1 MKKDSK
7 SEPSANLQKQA
18 EAVNRKRPLKSS
30 SSLDDTKM
38 RKLIQELETHQIEL
52 ELQNEE
58 LRLAKAQI
66 TAYAEK
72 YAELYDFAPLGYFT
86 LANNSEIIE
95 LNLCG
100 SQMLG
105 KERTVLKT
113 QRFGLYVSDDDKPVF
128 NRFLDKVFSSK
139 STETCE
145 IALLVNGTPPIYVN
159 LSGTVTENGKQCLVM
174 ATDITD
180 RKLSEVALRE
190 SNEMF
195 SAFMRHSPIYAFIKE
210 VNQDE
215 SRVLRASENYRDMIG
230 ISGSEMAGKTMYELF
245 PAEFAAKFTADDWK
259 VVSGGEGITLDEDLN
274 GRNYTSV
281 KFPIDL
287 GGKTLLAGYTIDITE
302 HKEALQKIENQHALL
317 KALINSPKDIII
329 FSLDRNYCYTAFNE
343 KHREEM
349 KRVWKVDIEVEMNLL
364 SCMPEPELQKL
375 AKQSIDRALR
385 GESFSEIQHQPEHD
399 IYFEFSWNPIMQND
413 EVVGITVFIR
423 DITEKKKTE
432 ELIRESEERYRNL
445 MTNLEAGVVVHA
457 PDTSIIMNNQRAAEL
472 LGLSDVK
479 MKGRLAIDPN
489 WKFVD
494 EKNVPLIPSEYP
506 VNRII
511 AAQKPF
517 SSFLLGVV
525 RPEKGN
531 VVWLTVNGF
540 PVFDNQG
547 KIAEVL
553 ISFIDITER
562 KLAEQTLLESERKFR
577 NTVANLDEGYYN
589 VTMDGVLIEHNQAFC
604 RILGF
609 DSNADLK
616 GVHLSDLWQH
626 PEKRKEYLDVL
637 SANGAV
643 SNFQIDIKTQSGEN
657 RSVLASAHLVK
668 SKDKQ
673 TLWIEGIFLDITE
686 RIRMEESLRRHADR
700 LQNLH
705 KIDKEILS
713 PLGSPEAIIQNS
725 LQHIRSLLSSQH
737 ASIGIFD
744 FENDALQLFIAGIK
758 DQSVA
763 KVEKYMIDKA
773 YGDLEILQQNRM
785 NVIEDISA
793 KSSPPELLRILQS
806 EGIMSCIN
814 VPLVSGEKLI
824 GAMNLGWADSRA
836 FTPEELEIASEVADE
851 ITIAI
856 EQVRL
861 RQITK
866 QYASDLEKRVE
877 ERTAQLTAANK
888 ELEAFSYSV
897 SHDLRAP
904 LRHINGYISILSKHL
919 KDKLPEKEKRYFD
932 TISES
937 AHQMGVLIDDL
948 LQFSRTGRQE
958 MKLTDLDMNA
968 VLQDALQVIKHESNG
983 RNIKW
988 KIAPLPQAVGDY
1000 ALLRLVWLNL
1010 LSNAVKFSKANVL
1023 PQIEIGVID
1032 NDNEFVF
1039 FVRDNG
1045 VGFDMKYAQ
1054 KLFGVFERL
1063 HSTQEFE
1070 GTGIG
1075 LANVRRII
1083 SRHGGRTWAEAEVD
1097 KGAAFYFTLPKKQ

>member
-7 SEPSANLQKQA
+7 SELSTRLRQKA
-18 EAVNRKRPLKSS
+18 EELLKKKPVKPGSMLS
-30 SSLDDTKM
+30 EDQTL
-38 RKLIQELETHQIEL
+38 KLIHELEVHQIEL
-52 ELQNEE
+52 EMQNQEF
-58 LRLAKAQI
+58 LLANAQI
-66 TAYAEK
+66 AAQAEK
-72 YAELYDFAPLGYFT
+72 YVELYDFAPSGYFT
-86 LANNSEIIE
+86 LTNNGEIIE
-95 LNLCG
+95 LNLSG
-100 SQMLG
+100 SLMLG
-105 KERTVLKT
+105 KNRSNLKGKI
-113 QRFGLYVSDDDKPVF
+113 FGLFVTDDSRPNFNLFFDKIF
-128 NRFLDKVFSSK
+128 TRKSK
-139 STETCE
+139 ETCE
-145 IALLVNGTPPIYVN
+145 IALQANSDSPVYVN
-159 LSGTVTENGKQCLVM
+159 LSGTMTENGENCLIIAM
-174 ATDITD
+174 DITE
-180 RKLSEVALRE
+180 RKQTEVALLE

-195 SAFMRHSPIYAFIKE
+195 SAFMKHSPIYTFIKE
-210 VNQDE
+210 VSPFE
-215 SRVLRASENYRDMIG
+215 SRVLKASENFSLMTG
-230 ISGSEMAGKTMYELF
+230 ISGSEMEGKTMYELF
-245 PAEFAAKFTADDWK
+245 PAEFAAKFTADDWM
-259 VVSGGEGITLDEDLN
+259 VVSKGEVLKVDEDYN
-274 GRNYTSV
+274 DRNYTSI
-281 KFPIDL
+281 KFPITL
-287 GGKTLLAGYTIDITE
+287 GGKTLLAGFTIDITE
-302 HKEALQKIENQHALL
+302 HKEALQRIENQHALL
-317 KALINSPKDIII
+317 TALINSPKDIII
-329 FSLDRNYCYTAFNE
+329 FSLDRNCCYTTFNE
-343 KHREEM
+343 KHKEEM
-349 KRVWKVDIEVEMNLL
+349 KRIWDVDIIVGMNLL

-385 GESFSEIQHQPEHD
+385 GESFSEIQHQPEPD

-511 AAQKPF
+511 ASQKPF
-517 SSFLLGVV
+517 SNFLLGVV

-577 NTVANLDEGYYN
+577 DTVTNLDEGYYN

-616 GVHLSDLWQH
+616 GVHLPDFWQH
-626 PEKRKEYLDVL
+626 PDKRKKYLDAV
-637 SANGAV
+637 SANGSV
-643 SNFQIDIKTQSGEN
+643 SNFHIDIKTQAGEK
-657 RSVLASAHLVK
+657 RSVLSSAHLVK
-668 SKDKQ
+668 DKDNQ
-673 TLWIEGIFLDITE
+673 AQWIEGVFLDITD
-686 RIRMEESLRRHADR
+686 RIRMEESLQRHTER
-700 LQNLH
+700 IQNLH
-705 KIDKEILS
+705 KIDKAILS
-713 PLGSPEAIIQNS
+713 GVETPEAIIQKT

-737 ASIGIFD
+737 ASIGMFD
-744 FENDALQLFIAGIK
+744 FENEVLKLFSSNIR
-758 DQSVA
+758 DQSMDVA
-763 KVEKYMIDKA
+763 KEYLINNA
-773 YGDLEILQQNRM
+773 LGDLEILRRKRID
-785 NVIEDISA
+785 VAEDISMRTLPLDFQ
-793 KSSPPELLRILQS
+793 KILQS
-806 EGIMSCIN
+806 EGIMSCID
-814 VPLVSGEKLI
+814 VPLISSEKLI
-824 GAMNLGWADSRA
+824 GVMNLGWEDPRA
-836 FTPEELEIASEVADE
+836 FTPEELEIAGEVADE
-851 ITIAI
+851 ITVAI

-861 RQITK
+861 RQAAK
-866 QYASDLEKRVE
+866 HYAEELEKRVE
-877 ERTAQLTAANK
+877 ERTEQLIAANK

-919 KDKLPEKEKRYFD
+919 KDKLPVKEQHYFD

-948 LQFSRTGRQE
+948 LHFSRTGQQE
-958 MKLTDLDMNA
+958 MKLTGLDMNA

-988 KIAPLPQAVGDY
+988 KIAPLPRAVGDY

-1032 NDNEFVF
+1032 HDNEFAF

-1045 VGFDMKYAQ
+1045 VGFDMQYAQ

-1097 KGAAFYFTLPKKQ
+1097 KGATFHFTLPKKQ